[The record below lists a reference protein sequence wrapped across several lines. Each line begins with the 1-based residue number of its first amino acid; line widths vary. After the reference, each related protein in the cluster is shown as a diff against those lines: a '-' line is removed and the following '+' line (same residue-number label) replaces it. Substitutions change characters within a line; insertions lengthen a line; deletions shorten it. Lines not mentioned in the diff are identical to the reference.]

1 MRLTTILDDEIT
13 GYVYAYD
20 PITSA
25 VTLITS
31 SPSPSS
37 PTPAPPPSGP
47 GPHDVRIV
55 KVSFLKD
62 VAVTGPAPS
71 GLRFATAE
79 PRIGRIHTGSVVS
92 RESTAAMDELR
103 RQQARIGKGVS
114 REGQEI
120 FDALCRT
127 FVSPRKCFFFFL
139 SFGGGFFFVGGM
151 GGGGQRAVKVTVKWL
166 MWTVCRMSCRWHDKQ
181 IVVLDS
187 VVITEPYALADVK
200 GNDLNA
206 VKRVKKVVCSPPVS
220 ILLPLSPRSCHVAP
234 FLPCRPRFLVGS

>member
-1 MRLTTILDDEIT
+1 MTTILDDEIT

-31 SPSPSS
+31 SSSPSS

-127 FVSPRKCFFFFL
+127 FVSPLEVFFFCFFLFF
-139 SFGGGFFFVGGM
+139 SFFGGVW
-151 GGGGQRAVKVTVKWL
+151 RAVESKGNGKVANVDR
-166 MWTVCRMSCRWHDKQ
+166 VYRMQCRWHDKQ

-187 VVITEPYALADVK
+187 VVITEPYTLADVK

-206 VKRVKKVVCSPPVS
+206 VKRVKKVVRSPSIS
-220 ILLPLSPRSCHVAP
+220 ILLSLSPRPCPVAP
-234 FLPCRPRFLVGS
+234 LLPCRPRFLVGS